1 MTLTASCACGAL
13 TAVVTGEPIRVA
25 ICHCHA
31 CRTRTGSAFSWN
43 ARFAAEAVTMTGE
56 DRTYVRTGDEGSKIT
71 YHFCPNCGVT
81 VWYENS
87 EVPGFAIPVGAF
99 APSNLPTPSVSVYDN
114 RKPGWFQLDDPDIDI
129 WN

>member
-1 MTLTASCACGAL
+1 MTRTASCACGAL
-13 TAVVTGEPIRVA
+13 TAEVTGEPIRVA

-43 ARFAAEAVTMTGE
+43 ARFAAEAVSMTG
-56 DRTYVRTGDEGSKIT
+56 DSRSYIRIGDEGSEIT
-71 YHFCPNCGVT
+71 YHFCPHCGVT

-87 EVPGFAIPVGAF
+87 ALPGIAIPVGAF
-99 APSNLPTPSVSVYDN
+99 APGDLPSPSVSVYHD
-114 RKPGWFQLDDPDIDI
+114 RKPDWFAVADSDIDI